1 MAIGVIIEFPG
12 ATSRSKYEKSVKMLL
27 KGQRKKLA
35 DWPVKGVL
43 AHIAGPMPGGWRV
56 VDVWQSRAAFNRFG
70 KKLKPV
76 LKKVGTKGVRVRIFP
91 LARFIKS

>member
-1 MAIGVIIEFPG
+1 MPIGVLFEFRG
-12 ATSRSKYEKSVKMLL
+12 AASRAKYEKSVKMMLR
-27 KGQRKKLA
+27 GHRKRLA

-56 VDVWQSRAAFNRFG
+56 IDVWQSRTAFDRFG

-76 LKKVGTKGVRVRIFP
+76 LKKIGMQGVTPKIFP
-91 LARFIKS
+91 LTRFIKS